1 MLRIK
6 LLICCTIFQKVE
18 YSCATLVGLL
28 YRSCFSEFDIISSV
42 FAVFDVISFVFA
54 VFDMIRIV
62 FVEFDMIN
70 FLFAVFDRCWSFSK
84 HRG

>member
-1 MLRIK
+1 MLRINV
-6 LLICCTIFQKVE
+6 LICCAIVQKVE

-28 YRSCFSEFDIISSV
+28 CRSCFSGFDIISSV

-54 VFDMIRIV
+54 VFDMIS
-62 FVEFDMIN
+62 FV
-70 FLFAVFDRCWSFSK
+70 FAVFVRCWSFSK